1 MDHRFFAAVDF
12 RSAAM
17 KTKITPILYWTPR
30 ILGIL
35 FAVFISI
42 FALDVFMEGYGFW
55 ETVVALVMHLVPTA
69 IIVIVLLIAWRW
81 ERIGGVLFLLLGALY
96 IVMFWDR
103 GHWIAYLLISGP
115 LFLIGALFLVSWH
128 YRKDTHA

>member
-1 MDHRFFAAVDF
+1 MDHRFFAVVDF
-12 RSAAM
+12 RRAAM
-17 KTKITPILYWTPR
+17 KTKLTPILYWTPR

-35 FAVFISI
+35 FAIFISI

-81 ERIGGVLFLLLGALY
+81 ERVGGVLFLVFGALY
-96 IVMFWDR
+96 IVMFWEID
-103 GHWIAYLLISGP
+103 GLVAFLLISGS
-115 LFLIGALFLVSWH
+115 LFLIGALFLFGWH
-128 YRKDTHA
+128 NRRDTRA

>member
-1 MDHRFFAAVDF
+1 
-12 RSAAM
+12 M
-17 KTKITPILYWTPR
+17 KTKMTPIIYWAPR

-42 FALDVFMEGYGFW
+42 FALDVFTEGYGFW

-69 IIVIVLLIAWRW
+69 IIIIVLLIAWRW
-81 ERIGGVLFLLLGALY
+81 ERVGGVLFLLLGALY
-96 IVMFWDR
+96 IVMFWER
-103 GHWIAYLLISGP
+103 GHWSAYLLISGP

-128 YRKDTHA
+128 YQKDTPA

>member
-1 MDHRFFAAVDF
+1 
-12 RSAAM
+12 M
-17 KTKITPILYWTPR
+17 KTKMMHILYWAPR

-81 ERIGGVLFLLLGALY
+81 ERVGGVLFLLLGALY
-96 IVMFWDR
+96 IAMFWDR
-103 GHWIAYLLISGP
+103 GHWTAYLLISGP
-115 LFLIGALFLVSWH
+115 LFLIGALFLAGWH
-128 YRKDTHA
+128 YRRDAHA